1 MKKYT
6 ESHEWIEV
14 ADGIATVGIS
24 EHAQE
29 QLGDIVYVDLPG
41 EGDTLK
47 KGDTLCSIESVKS
60 ANDVYTP
67 VSGEVVEINGALE
80 DTPETI
86 NESAEGEGWICKIK
100 LSDASE
106 AEGLMGL
113 EDYKKMVE
121 SEG

>member
-14 ADGIATVGIS
+14 AEGIATVGIS

-29 QLGDIVYVDLPG
+29 QLGDIVYVDLPE
-41 EGDTLK
+41 EGNDLS
-47 KGDTLCSIESVKS
+47 KGDTMCSIESVKS

-67 VSGEVVEINGALE
+67 VSGEVVEINNSLE

-100 LSDASE
+100 LSDESE
-106 AEGLMGL
+106 VDGLMSL
-113 EDYKKMVE
+113 EEYKKMVE

>member
-14 ADGIATVGIS
+14 TEGIATVGIS

-29 QLGDIVYVDLPG
+29 QLGDIVYVDLPQ
-41 EGDTLK
+41 EGNELS

-67 VSGEVVEINGALE
+67 VSGKVVEINSALE
-80 DTPETI
+80 DTPETV

-100 LSDASE
+100 LSDE
-106 AEGLMGL
+106 AEVEGLMSL
-113 EDYKKMVE
+113 EEYKKMVE

>member
-14 ADGIATVGIS
+14 VEGVATIGIS

-29 QLGDIVYVDLPG
+29 QLGDIVYVDLPD
-41 EGDTLK
+41 EGNALS

-86 NESAEGEGWICKIK
+86 NESAEGEGWICKVK
-100 LSDASE
+100 LSNESE
-106 AEGLMGL
+106 LEGLMSL
-113 EDYKKMVE
+113 EEYKKMVE

>member
-6 ESHEWIEV
+6 KSHEWIETTE
-14 ADGIATVGIS
+14 GIATVGIS

-67 VSGEVVEINGALE
+67 VSGEVVEINNSLE
-80 DTPETI
+80 DRPETI

-100 LSDASE
+100 LSDESE
-106 AEGLMGL
+106 VDGLMSL
-113 EDYKKMVE
+113 EEYKKMVE

>member
-14 ADGIATVGIS
+14 ANGEATVGIS

-29 QLGDIVYVDLPG
+29 QLGDIVYVDLPA
-41 EGDTLK
+41 EGNELS

-80 DTPETI
+80 DAPETI

-100 LSDASE
+100 LSDESE
-106 AEGLMGL
+106 LEGLMSL

-121 SEG
+121 SEE

>member
-14 ADGIATVGIS
+14 TDSIATVGIS

-29 QLGDIVYVDLPG
+29 QLGDIVYVDLPQKG
-41 EGDTLK
+41 SALS

-67 VSGEVVEINGALE
+67 VSGEVVEVNSALE
-80 DTPETI
+80 DAPETI

-100 LSDASE
+100 ISDESE
-106 AEGLMGL
+106 LDRLMGL
-113 EDYKKMVE
+113 DEYKKMVE
-121 SEG
+121 SE

>member
-14 ADGIATVGIS
+14 TDSIATVGIS

-29 QLGDIVYVDLPG
+29 QLGDIVYVDLPQ
-41 EGDTLK
+41 EGSMLS

-67 VSGEVVEINGALE
+67 VSGEVVEVNSALE
-80 DTPETI
+80 DAPETI

-100 LSDASE
+100 ISDESE
-106 AEGLMGL
+106 LDRLMGL
-113 EDYKKMVE
+113 DEYKKMVE
-121 SEG
+121 SE

>member
-14 ADGIATVGIS
+14 TDGVATIGIS

-41 EGDTLK
+41 EGDALS

-67 VSGEVVEINGALE
+67 VSGEVVEANSALE

-100 LSDASE
+100 VSDESE
-106 AEGLMGL
+106 LEGFMSLD
-113 EDYKKMVE
+113 EYKKMVE
-121 SEG
+121 SEE

>member
-6 ESHEWIEV
+6 ESHEWVEV
-14 ADGIATVGIS
+14 KDGVATIGIS

-29 QLGDIVYVDLPG
+29 QLGDIVYIDLPG
-41 EGDTLK
+41 EGDELS

-67 VSGEVVEINGALE
+67 VSGEVLETNSSLE
-80 DTPETI
+80 DAPETI

-100 LSDASE
+100 ISDDSE
-106 AEGLMGL
+106 LEGLMSL
-113 EDYKKMVE
+113 EEYKKMVE
-121 SEG
+121 SED

>member
-14 ADGIATVGIS
+14 TDTIATVGIS

-29 QLGDIVYVDLPG
+29 QLGDIVYVDLPQ
-41 EGDTLK
+41 EGSTLS

-67 VSGEVVEINGALE
+67 VSGEVIEVNSALE
-80 DTPETI
+80 DAPETI

-100 LSDASE
+100 ISDESE
-106 AEGLMGL
+106 LDMLMGL
-113 EDYKKMVE
+113 EEYKKMVE
-121 SEG
+121 SE

>member
-14 ADGIATVGIS
+14 AEGIATVGIS

-29 QLGDIVYVDLPG
+29 QLGDIVYVDLPE
-41 EGDTLK
+41 EGNELS

-67 VSGEVVEINGALE
+67 VSGEVVEINSSLE

-100 LSDASE
+100 LSDESE
-106 AEGLMGL
+106 VDGLMSL
-113 EDYKKMVE
+113 EEYKKIVE

>member
-6 ESHEWIEV
+6 QSHEWIEETDGV
-14 ADGIATVGIS
+14 ATIGIS

-41 EGDTLK
+41 EGDTLS
-47 KGDTLCSIESVKS
+47 KGDTMCSIESVKS

-67 VSGEVVEINGALE
+67 VSGEVVEANAALE
-80 DTPETI
+80 DTPENI

-100 LSDASE
+100 ISDESE
-106 AEGLMGL
+106 LDGLMSL
-113 EDYKKMVE
+113 EEYKKMVE
-121 SEG
+121 SEE

>member
-14 ADGIATVGIS
+14 VEGVATIGIS

-29 QLGDIVYVDLPG
+29 QLGDIVYVDLPD
-41 EGDTLK
+41 EGNALS

-67 VSGEVVEINGALE
+67 ISGEVVEINGALE

-86 NESAEGEGWICKIK
+86 NESAEGEGWICKVK
-100 LSDASE
+100 LSNESE
-106 AEGLMGL
+106 LEGLMSL
-113 EDYKKMVE
+113 EEYKKMVE
-121 SEG
+121 SEE

>member
-14 ADGIATVGIS
+14 TESIATVGIS

-29 QLGDIVYVDLPG
+29 QLGDIVYLDLPQ
-41 EGDTLK
+41 EGSMLS

-67 VSGEVVEINGALE
+67 VSGEVVEVNSALE
-80 DTPETI
+80 DAPETI

-100 LSDASE
+100 ISDESE
-106 AEGLMGL
+106 LDRLMGL
-113 EDYKKMVE
+113 DEYKKMVE
-121 SEG
+121 SE

>member
-6 ESHEWIEV
+6 QSHEWIEV
-14 ADGIATVGIS
+14 TDGVATIGIS

-41 EGDTLK
+41 EGDALS

-67 VSGEVVEINGALE
+67 VSGEVVEANSALE

-86 NESAEGEGWICKIK
+86 NESAESEGWICKIK
-100 LSDASE
+100 VSDESE
-106 AEGLMGL
+106 LEGFMSLD
-113 EDYKKMVE
+113 EYKKMVE
-121 SEG
+121 SEE

>member
-29 QLGDIVYVDLPG
+29 QLGDIVYVDLPQ
-41 EGDTLK
+41 EGNELS

-67 VSGEVVEINGALE
+67 VSGEIVEINSSLE

-100 LSDASE
+100 LSDE
-106 AEGLMGL
+106 AEVEGLMNL
-113 EDYKKMVE
+113 EEYKKMVE

>member
-14 ADGIATVGIS
+14 AEGVATIGIS

-41 EGDTLK
+41 EGNALS

-86 NESAEGEGWICKIK
+86 NESAEGEGWICKVK
-100 LSDASE
+100 LSNESE
-106 AEGLMGL
+106 LEGLMSL
-113 EDYKKMVE
+113 EEYKKMVE
-121 SEG
+121 SEE

>member
-14 ADGIATVGIS
+14 TDSIATVGIS

-29 QLGDIVYVDLPG
+29 QLGDIVYVDLPQKG
-41 EGDTLK
+41 SALS

-67 VSGEVVEINGALE
+67 VSGEVVEVNSALE
-80 DTPETI
+80 DAPNHQRI
-86 NESAEGEGWICKIK
+86 R
-100 LSDASE
+100 
-106 AEGLMGL
+106 
-113 EDYKKMVE
+113 
-121 SEG
+121 

>member
-6 ESHEWIEV
+6 QSHEWIEV
-14 ADGIATVGIS
+14 TDGVATIGIS

-41 EGDTLK
+41 EGDALS

-67 VSGEVVEINGALE
+67 VSGEVVEANSALE

-100 LSDASE
+100 VSDESE
-106 AEGLMGL
+106 LEGFMSLD
-113 EDYKKMVE
+113 EYKKMVE
-121 SEG
+121 SEE

>member
-14 ADGIATVGIS
+14 AEGIATVGIS

-29 QLGDIVYVDLPG
+29 QLGDIVYVDLPE
-41 EGDTLK
+41 EGNELS

-67 VSGEVVEINGALE
+67 VSGEVVEVNSSLE
-80 DTPETI
+80 DTPETV

-100 LSDASE
+100 LSDESE
-106 AEGLMGL
+106 MEGLMSL
-113 EDYKKMVE
+113 EEYKKKVE

>member
-6 ESHEWIEV
+6 KSHEWIETTE
-14 ADGIATVGIS
+14 GIATVGIS

-67 VSGEVVEINGALE
+67 VSGEVVEINNSLE

-100 LSDASE
+100 LSDESE
-106 AEGLMGL
+106 VDGLMSL
-113 EDYKKMVE
+113 EEYKKMVE

>member
-14 ADGIATVGIS
+14 TDGIATIGIS

-29 QLGDIVYVDLPG
+29 QLGDIVYIDLPG
-41 EGDTLK
+41 EGDELS

-60 ANDVYTP
+60 ANDVFTP
-67 VSGEVVEINGALE
+67 VSGEVLEANGALD
-80 DTPETI
+80 DTPETV

-100 LSDASE
+100 LTDESE
-106 AEGLMGL
+106 LEGLMNL
-113 EDYKKMVE
+113 E
-121 SEG
+121 

>member
-14 ADGIATVGIS
+14 TDSIAIVGIS

-29 QLGDIVYVDLPG
+29 QLGDIVYVDLPQKG
-41 EGDTLK
+41 STLS

-67 VSGEVVEINGALE
+67 VSGEVIEVNSALE
-80 DTPETI
+80 DAPETI

-100 LSDASE
+100 ISDESE
-106 AEGLMGL
+106 LDRLMGMD
-113 EDYKKMVE
+113 EYKKMVE
-121 SEG
+121 SE

>member
-6 ESHEWIEV
+6 KSHEWIE
-14 ADGIATVGIS
+14 ATEGIATVGIS

-67 VSGEVVEINGALE
+67 VSGEVVEINNSLE

-100 LSDASE
+100 LSDESE
-106 AEGLMGL
+106 VDGLMSL
-113 EDYKKMVE
+113 EEYKKMVE